1 LPTFHVNT
9 TPLADLD
16 VDLVVVTA
24 TKGDGDDAP
33 PVLDAAGTTLS
44 DALGFDLLEVAAA
57 ADFDGSLGSVV
68 RVPTRGTVPA
78 SLAVVVGLGAAD
90 EVTGDAVRRAA
101 GAAAGA
107 GSRSPALATSL
118 GCVAGLDVAASSRAA
133 VEGFTLGGYRF
144 RTYKT
149 DDDTA
154 RLSDVTL
161 SVPDGDVSAAEDG
174 VALGQ
179 VSAEA
184 TALVRDLVNTP
195 PIDKRPPQFADRAL
209 ELVADLPVEVTVL
222 DEAALLDGGFGGHIG
237 VGAGSTAESRFVEL
251 RYRPDGAKKHI
262 ALVGKGITFDSGG
275 LSLKPPKAMEWM
287 KADMAGAATVLAAV
301 RAAAQLELPVAI
313 TGLLCLA
320 ENMPSGSATRPGDV
334 LTIKGGQT
342 VEVLNT
348 DAEGRLVLADGLVH
362 AGELDPKPDAVIDLA
377 TLTGAAIVALGPK
390 YSGIMGD
397 DDDLADALLAAAAA
411 AEEPLWRLPMA
422 DKEYAEDLKS
432 EVADIANIGGN
443 GAGTI
448 RAALFL
454 QKFRPDGIPW
464 AHLDIAGASYNDGGP
479 YGYVQKGGSGIPART
494 MLEYLRA
501 L

>member
-1 LPTFHVNT
+1 MPTFDVT
-9 TPLADLD
+9 ASPLAELE
-16 VDLVVVTA
+16 VDIVVVAA
-24 TKGDGDDAP
+24 TKGDGDDDP
-33 PVLDAAGTTLS
+33 PVLDAAGSTLS
-44 DALGFDLLEVAAA
+44 DALGFDLVEVARA
-57 ADFDGSLGSVV
+57 ADFDGSPASVV
-68 RVPTRGTVPA
+68 RVPTRGAIHAPMV
-78 SLAVVVGLGAAD
+78 LVVGLGPAGD
-90 EVTGDAVRRAA
+90 VTAETVRRAA
-101 GAAAGA
+101 GAAAAA
-107 GSRSPALATSL
+107 GCRCPKLATSL
-118 GCVAGLDVAASSRAA
+118 GAVAGLDVDASSRAA

-149 DDDTA
+149 DEDTV
-154 RLSDVTL
+154 RLTDVVL
-161 SVPDGDVSAAEDG
+161 AVPDGDVDAARAG
-174 VALGQ
+174 VRLGE

-195 PIDKRPPQFADRAL
+195 PIDKRPPDFADRVQ
-209 ELVADLPVEVTVL
+209 ELIADLPIEVTVL
-222 DEAALLDGGFGGHIG
+222 DEAALLEGGFGGHIG

-251 RYRPDGAKKHI
+251 RYRPDGASKHV

-287 KADMAGAATVLAAV
+287 KADMAGAATVLATV
-301 RAAAQLELPVAI
+301 RAAAKLELPVAV
-313 TGLLCLA
+313 TGLMCLA

-390 YSGIMGD
+390 YSGLMGD

-479 YGYVQKGGSGIPART
+479 YGYVPKGGSGIPART
-494 MLEYLRA
+494 MLEYLRS

>member
-1 LPTFHVNT
+1 LPTFAVST
-9 TPLADLD
+9 SPLAELE
-16 VDLVVVTA
+16 VDLVVVAA
-24 TKGDGDDAP
+24 TQGDGDDAP
-33 PVLDAAGTTLS
+33 PVLDAAGSALS
-44 DALGFDLLEVAAA
+44 DALGFDLAEVAAA
-57 ADFDGSLGSVV
+57 ADFDGKVGSVV
-68 RVPTRGTVPA
+68 RVPTRGAIHAPMA
-78 SLAVVVGLGAAD
+78 LVVGLGKAD
-90 EVTGDAVRRAA
+90 EVTADAVRRAA

-107 GSRSPALATSL
+107 GCRCPKLAAAF
-118 GCVAGLDVAASSRAA
+118 GAIAGLDVAASTRAA

-154 RLSDVTL
+154 RLEDVVL
-161 SVPDGDVSAAEDG
+161 SVPGGDADAATEA
-174 VALGQ
+174 VELGQ

-195 PIDKRPPQFADRAL
+195 PIDKRPPAFAERARD
-209 ELVADLPVEVTVL
+209 LVADLPVEVTIL

-251 RYRPDGAKKHI
+251 RYRPDGANKHV

-287 KADMAGAATVLAAV
+287 KADMAGAATVLATI
-301 RAAAQLELPVAI
+301 RAAATLQLPVAI

-348 DAEGRLVLADGLVH
+348 DAEGRLVLADGLVY

-390 YSGIMGD
+390 YSGLMGD
-397 DDDLADALLAAAAA
+397 DDDLADALLAAAAT

-422 DKEYAEDLKS
+422 EKEYAEDLKS

-454 QKFRPDGIPW
+454 QKFRPEGIPW
-464 AHLDIAGASYNDGGP
+464 AHLDIAGASYNDAGP
-479 YGYVQKGGSGIPART
+479 YGYVPKGGSGIPART
-494 MLEYLRA
+494 MLEYLRS